1 MVIDEAVEPTCTA
14 TGLTEGSHCSRCD
27 DATTAQTVVAA
38 LGHSFTNYVS
48 DGNATCLEDGTKT
61 AKCDRCDATDTKADE
76 DSALGHSFT
85 NYVSD
90 GNATCTADGTKTA
103 KCDRCDATDTKADE
117 DSALGH
123 SFTNYVSDGNATC
136 TADGTKTAKCDR
148 CDATDTKADEGT
160 VLGHSF
166 KNYVSDG
173 NATCTADGTKTA
185 KCDRC
190 DATDTVADEG
200 SALGHAY
207 VGAVTKEATCTEKG
221 VMTYTCSNDASHTY
235 TEDIA
240 LKAHNIVNVDAKAP
254 TCEEAG
260 FKAYEYCTTCS
271 YTTFEPVAA
280 TGHSYNSGVI
290 TTEPTCEGTGVKTF
304 TCQNDASHTY
314 TEEVAATGH
323 DYDMTKSEANL
334 TRPVKNSDGTWEDG
348 YYTFTCKN
356 DASHKTTEE
365 VKRADYSEYDE
376 LLQDADT
383 ILGSD
388 IPEEDKAKLEDVLN
402 DNKIPADLIESEQGQ
417 IEDVLDEI
425 RDVIAE
431 VYPDAGLTLEIR
443 GNNTFYAG
451 TILDLEAVKVGGSV
465 EITATDVQW
474 TSSDDNIVFFSNGKL
489 FAIGTGTVTLTAK
502 TGILT
507 ASKTVTIVEGGNA
520 RKLNFL
526 AIDKM
531 HFIVEDYF
539 AIFNGANLYWSND
552 YSIRFRVYTYQ
563 SFPFETYI
571 VYING
576 QAVEPDA
583 DGYYTVPS
591 NAGDIRVT
599 ISGAVYDD
607 DGSGNASK
615 FNFWEW
621 LLAFFRKII
630 NFFKN
635 LFGIK

>member
-1 MVIDEAVEPTCTA
+1 
-14 TGLTEGSHCSRCD
+14 
-27 DATTAQTVVAA
+27 
-38 LGHSFTNYVS
+38 
-48 DGNATCLEDGTKT
+48 
-61 AKCDRCDATDTKADE
+61 
-76 DSALGHSFT
+76 
-85 NYVSD
+85 
-90 GNATCTADGTKTA
+90 
-103 KCDRCDATDTKADE
+103 
-117 DSALGH
+117 
-123 SFTNYVSDGNATC
+123 
-136 TADGTKTAKCDR
+136 
-148 CDATDTKADEGT
+148 
-160 VLGHSF
+160 
-166 KNYVSDG
+166 
-173 NATCTADGTKTA
+173 
-185 KCDRC
+185 
-190 DATDTVADEG
+190 
-200 SALGHAY
+200 
-207 VGAVTKEATCTEKG
+207 
-221 VMTYTCSNDASHTY
+221 MTYTCSNDASHTY

-260 FKAYEYCTTCS
+260 FKAYEYCTTCT
-271 YTTFEPVAA
+271 YTTFEAVDAL
-280 TGHSYNSGVI
+280 GHKDGAVVVEN
-290 TTEPTCEGTGVKTF
+290 
-304 TCQNDASHTY
+304 
-314 TEEVAATGH
+314 EVAPDCENDGSYDNATYCTVCGEETGRVTVTVDATGH

-348 YYTFTCKN
+348 YYTFTCKK

-365 VKRADYSEYDE
+365 VKRADYSEYDD

-425 RDVIAE
+425 RDVIEE

-563 SFPFETYI
+563 SFPYETYI